1 MDWSTISEYA
11 SANAV
16 YIGAI
21 AVIVCLGLYYMKD
34 SFLESPKKKKKSGK
48 KSIVADDDS
57 LSEEVDELSNSIE
70 EKQKSA

>member
-34 SFLESPKKKKKSGK
+34 SFLESPKKKKSSK
-48 KSIVADDDS
+48 KTIVADDDS